1 MSRVKRYL
9 IAGLVAGIVYA
20 VLGPVF
26 VNHILDPTL
35 AGELNALIERLSNGS
50 AAPAEHTAESAADA
64 GYWVVFVKHVGA
76 RLLWGFVTMAAF
88 AWLRRRRARL
98 LASCLAGAVAWF
110 LFYVVVPSI
119 MASKYGMSVT
129 LFCVCVGYGLVETQ
143 LAALAGALTWGK
155 PAPKGA

>member
-1 MSRVKRYL
+1 MKRYL

-26 VNHILDPTL
+26 LHHILDPALRAELL
-35 AGELNALIERLSNGS
+35 ALFDKLANG
-50 AAPAEHTAESAADA
+50 AAPAADAAADGGHADA
-64 GYWVVFVKHVGA
+64 GYWGELAEHIAA

-88 AWLRRRRARL
+88 AWFRRRRPRL

-110 LFYVVVPSI
+110 LIYVVVPSI

-129 LFCVCVGYGLVETQ
+129 LFCVCVGYGLIETQ

-155 PAPKGA
+155 PAPKG